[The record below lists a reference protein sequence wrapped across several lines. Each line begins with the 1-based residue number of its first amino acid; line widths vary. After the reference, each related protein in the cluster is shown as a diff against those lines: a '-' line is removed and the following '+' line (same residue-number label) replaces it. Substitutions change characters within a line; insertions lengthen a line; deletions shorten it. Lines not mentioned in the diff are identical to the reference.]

1 MFSSVA
7 QLCPTLCDPM
17 DSTTP
22 GLPVH
27 HQLPQFTQTHVH
39 WFGDAISSSVAP
51 FSSCPHSFP
60 ALGSFPV
67 SQLFTSGGQS
77 IRASISVFLIN
88 IQCWFPS
95 GLTGLISL
103 KSKELSRVFFST
115 TMWKHQ
121 FFGTQLSLGSNFP
134 MRTWLLQKPQL
145 WLYGGKNVKDF
156 WYHGNN
162 KKNLD
167 KS

>member
-1 MFSSVA
+1 MSDSVTPWTAAHQAPRSFTISPICSKSCPSSWWCY
-7 QLCPTLCDPM
+7 LIT
-17 DSTTP
+17 
-22 GLPVH
+22 
-27 HQLPQFTQTHVH
+27 
-39 WFGDAISSSVAP
+39 SSSATP
-51 FSSCPHSFP
+51 FFSCPQSSP

-67 SQLFTSGGQS
+67 SQLFTSDGQS
-77 IRASISVFLIN
+77 IRASTWVFPIN

-95 GLTGLISL
+95 GMTGLISF

-115 TMWKHQ
+115 TVWKHQ
-121 FFGTQLSLGSNFP
+121 FFGTQLSLGSNFH

-145 WLYGGKNVKDF
+145 WLYGCKNVKDF